1 MKPND
6 TVTLIVT
13 RNYGRPHTWSLPT
26 WKVYAGSAV
35 TAAVAGVLMLLGL
48 AFLVFYP
55 HYQQTRHNLRELE
68 RERDALRQ
76 QVLSVNQE
84 SYHAKE
90 RGAAAEET
98 ADADAKLQDVV
109 PASLAAAESYA
120 PPLRIGGLNTRLT
133 RNHLEFSF
141 QLLSADKGRSNRG
154 GFLFTVFEN
163 QDVTPPQFLI
173 SPTASINDQGFP
185 QFYKEGLIFP
195 PIRDSVNIRRSVRL
209 ETPDTYFTHV
219 TIYLFSPRGGL
230 IAKERFQ
237 LDRSVF
243 QQEPSGEPRKPS
255 KA

>member
-26 WKVYAGSAV
+26 WKVYAGSVATV
-35 TAAVAGVLMLLGL
+35 AVAGVLMLLGL
-48 AFLVFYP
+48 AFLVLYP
-55 HYQQTRHNLRELE
+55 HYQQTRRNLQELE

-76 QVLSVNQE
+76 QVLSANQE

-90 RGAAAEET
+90 RGTSAEDT
-98 ADADAKLQDVV
+98 ANADAQQQDVM
-109 PASLAAAESYA
+109 PASLSAAEAYT
-120 PPLRIGGLNTRLT
+120 PPMRIGGLNTRLT

-141 QLLSADKGRSNRG
+141 QLTSTDKGRGNRG
-154 GFLFTVFEN
+154 GFVFTVFEN
-163 QDVTPPQFLI
+163 QDQTPARYLI
-173 SPTASINDQGFP
+173 TPTASINEGGFP
-185 QFYKEGLIFP
+185 QLYKEGLIFP
-195 PIRDSVNIRRSVRL
+195 HVRDTTSIRRSVRL
-209 ETPDTYFTHV
+209 DTPETYFTHV
-219 TIYLFSPRGGL
+219 TVYLFSPRGGL

-243 QQEPSGEPRKPS
+243 QHDAASDSRKPS

>member
-13 RNYGRPHTWSLPT
+13 RNYGRPHTLSLPT
-26 WKVYAGSAV
+26 WKVYAGGVV
-35 TAAVAGVLMLLGL
+35 TATVAGVLMLLGL

-55 HYQQTRHNLRELE
+55 YYQQTRDDLRDLE

-76 QVLSVNQE
+76 QVLSANQE
-84 SYHAKE
+84 SFHAKE
-90 RGAAAEET
+90 RGNAPEET
-98 ADADAKLQDVV
+98 AQTDPKVQDVV
-109 PASLAAAESYA
+109 PASMSAAEAYA
-120 PPLRIGGLNTRLT
+120 PPVRIGGLSTRLT

-141 QLLSADKGRSNRG
+141 QLLSSDKGRSNRG

-163 QDVTPPQFLI
+163 QDQTPPTFLV

-195 PIRDSVNIRRSVRL
+195 PVRDSVNIRRSIRL
-209 ETPDTYFTHV
+209 DSPDTYFTHV
-219 TIYLFSPRGGL
+219 TVYLFSPRGGL

-243 QQEPSGEPRKPS
+243 QQEPSGEPHKPS

>member
-26 WKVYAGSAV
+26 WKVYVGSAASATV
-35 TAAVAGVLMLLGL
+35 VAALMLLGL
-48 AFLVFYP
+48 AFLVLFP
-55 HYQQTRHNLRELE
+55 HYQQTRRELRDLE

-76 QVLSVNQE
+76 QVLSANQE
-84 SYHAKE
+84 IFHAKE
-90 RGAAAEET
+90 RGTGADESTDT
-98 ADADAKLQDVV
+98 ASKEQEFI
-109 PASLAAAESYA
+109 PASASAVDVYS
-120 PPLRIGGLNTRLT
+120 PPIRIGSLNTRLT

-141 QLLSADKGRSNRG
+141 QLTSPDKGRGNRG

-163 QDVTPPQFLI
+163 QDATPPQFLI
-173 SPTASINDQGFP
+173 SPTASMNETGFP

-195 PIRDSVNIRRSVRL
+195 RVGESVQIWRSLRL
-209 ETPDTYFTHV
+209 ETPDTFFTHV
-219 TIYLFSPRGGL
+219 TVYLFSPRGGL

-243 QQEPSGEPRKPS
+243 QQEPSAESRKPS